1 MPLQGK
7 GKFSTESRS
16 KSGRIQVPAALVK
29 DSQFPLSEGPVI
41 IEIVDGKLVISS
53 ARVPC

>member
-1 MPLQGK
+1 MPLKGK

-29 DSQFPLSEGPVI
+29 DSQFPLVEGQVK
-41 IEIVDGKLVISS
+41 IEIVDGKLVISNT
-53 ARVPC
+53 V